1 MEFLVENKLFRVDKT
16 VVTIRKEQPF
26 TYYTRELDGDHQGD
40 SDEKIIQAVLEQVR
54 AELDPTSAIVQ
65 AQTKLQETQAKL
77 QENQAKLE
85 QAEQKL
91 AETEQKATQ
100 TEAKQNDLEALA
112 NRINKVVR
120 VMAQDSIMGEKVSYG
135 TTYKEM
141 VELFPLAEVGKV
153 YEPGAIFAVED
164 PSHVEVNG
172 EGKRIL
178 IQTNQS
184 FTYQGETLAQLEG
197 TPYQN
202 GVLATWKFSV
212 PKAPN
217 EPTVAPAA
225 AVSTATTVTP
235 TVSEPS
241 ATTVA
246 PN

>member
-65 AQTKLQETQAKL
+65 TQNKLQETQAKL
-77 QENQAKLE
+77 E
-85 QAEQKL
+85 Q
-91 AETEQKATQ
+91 TEQKATQ
-100 TEAKQNDLEALA
+100 AEAKQNDLEALA

-164 PSHVEVNG
+164 PSHAEING

-202 GVLATWKFSV
+202 GVLATWKFNT
-212 PKAPN
+212 PKA
-217 EPTVAPAA
+217 TIVQ
-225 AVSTATTVTP
+225 
-235 TVSEPS
+235 
-241 ATTVA
+241 
-246 PN
+246 

>member
-1 MEFLVENKLFRVDKT
+1 MEFVLVNKFFRVGKTEVSIQCDK
-16 VVTIRKEQPF
+16 PF
-26 TYYTRELDGDHQGD
+26 TFFTRELEGDHLGD
-40 SDEKIIQAVLEQVR
+40 TDETLIEAVKEILR
-54 AELDPTSAIVQ
+54 TELDPTSAIVQ
-65 AQTKLQETQAKL
+65 AQAKLQETQAKL
-77 QENQAKLE
+77 E
-85 QAEQKL
+85 QNEQKL
-91 AETEQKATQ
+91 VETEQKATQ
-100 TEAKQNDLEALA
+100 TEAKQNDLEALT

-164 PSHVEVNG
+164 PSHVEING

-202 GVLATWKFSV
+202 GVLAPWKFNA

-217 EPTVAPAA
+217 EPTATPAT
-225 AVSTATTVTP
+225 AVSTTATVTP
-235 TVSEPS
+235 AATEPS

-246 PN
+246 PNQ

>member
-1 MEFLVENKLFRVDKT
+1 MEFVLVNKFFRVGKTEVSIQCDKPLT
-16 VVTIRKEQPF
+16 F
-26 TYYTRELDGDHQGD
+26 FTRELEGDRLGD
-40 SDEKIIQAVLEQVR
+40 TDETLIEAVKEILR
-54 AELDPTSAIVQ
+54 TELDPTSAIVQ
-65 AQTKLQETQAKL
+65 AQAKLQETQAKL
-77 QENQAKLE
+77 QE
-85 QAEQKL
+85 AEQKL

-164 PSHVEVNG
+164 PNHTEING

-184 FTYQGETLAQLEG
+184 FTYRGETLAQLEG

-202 GVLATWKFSV
+202 GVLATWKFNA

-217 EPTVAPAA
+217 EPTTVAPAA
-225 AVSTATTVTP
+225 AVSTTATVTP
-235 TVSEPS
+235 AATEPS
-241 ATTVA
+241 ATTVIS
-246 PN
+246 NQ